1 MDNIVKKVFYIV
13 SLLLIVAA
21 TAYQVVVLYQG
32 GGDDVDSGILN
43 GYFYVTYVAFSLAV
57 VLALVFPIISMVSN
71 PKGAI
76 RTFIGIGIVAVLW
89 FISSAFSGNTYSPE
103 QLELMKIDAETSVM
117 VGTGLIYT
125 YIIFGLAIMSIIY
138 AGISGLFK

>member
-13 SLLLIVAA
+13 SLLLIIAA

-32 GGDDVDSGILN
+32 GGDDVDPGILN
-43 GYFYVTYVAFSLAV
+43 GYFYVTYIAFGLSVL
-57 VLALVFPIISMVSN
+57 LALVFPIINMLTN

-76 RTFIGIGIVAVLW
+76 RTFIGIGIAVVLW
-89 FISSAFSGNTYSPE
+89 FVSSAFAGNSYSPE
-103 QLELMKIDAETSVM
+103 QLELMKIDAQTSAM

-125 YIIFGLAIMSIIY
+125 YIMFGLAVVSIIY
-138 AGISGLFK
+138 AGVSSFFK

>member
-32 GGDDVDSGILN
+32 GGDDVDSGVLN
-43 GYFYVTYVAFSLAV
+43 GYFYVTYVAFGLAV
-57 VLALVFPIISMVSN
+57 VLALVFPIISMVTN

-89 FISSAFSGNTYSPE
+89 FISSAFSGNSYSPE

-125 YIIFGLAIMSIIY
+125 YIIFGLAVMSIIY

>member
-57 VLALVFPIISMVSN
+57 LLALVFPIISMVSN